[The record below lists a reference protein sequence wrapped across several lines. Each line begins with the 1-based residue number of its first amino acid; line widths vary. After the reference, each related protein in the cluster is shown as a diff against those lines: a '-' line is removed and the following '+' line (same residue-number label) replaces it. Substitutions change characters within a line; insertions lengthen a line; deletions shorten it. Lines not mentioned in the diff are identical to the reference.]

1 MPTQLQEHVGQ
12 LTLREDWQRKHT
24 KCMQHA
30 HTHMHTAF
38 RIKNHRA
45 AAASH
50 LEKQPTRVW
59 EESKA
64 QYYKIV
70 LYTFTK

>member
-1 MPTQLQEHVGQ
+1 
-12 LTLREDWQRKHT
+12 
-24 KCMQHA
+24 MQHA
-30 HTHMHTAF
+30 HTHTHTAF